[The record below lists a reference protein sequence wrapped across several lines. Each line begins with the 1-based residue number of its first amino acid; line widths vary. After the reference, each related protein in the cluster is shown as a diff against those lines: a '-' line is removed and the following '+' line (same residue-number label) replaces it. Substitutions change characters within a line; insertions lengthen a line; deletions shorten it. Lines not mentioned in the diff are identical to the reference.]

1 MQDENLGF
9 GVDEVREW
17 EYFAHP
23 FLWQG
28 YEVIADRHLPNGVRQ
43 HKVKGYV
50 PENTFVRNAHIVGE

>member
-43 HKVKGYV
+43 HKVKGYI
-50 PENTFVRNAHIVGE
+50 PENTFFT